1 MKRIIPVAIA
11 VIFDKKTGKF
21 LLTQRKEIDPDD
33 LEFGHAW
40 NFPGGGIQFGEIP
53 ELALKRE
60 IYEELHK
67 EITIISQLPCIFSSV
82 RHNWHGLLICFLCD
96 FINTDEMIKLNHES
110 LQYGWFSIE
119 EIQKLHSLPLVID
132 IAKEANKFFNSRG

>member
-33 LEFGHAW
+33 REFGHAW
-40 NFPGGGIQFGEIP
+40 NFPGGGIQFGETP
-53 ELALKRE
+53 EQALKRE

-67 EITIISQLPCIFSSV
+67 EVNIVSQLPRIFSPV

-96 FINTDEMIKLNHES
+96 FANSEEMIKLNHES
-110 LQYGWFSIE
+110 LAYGWFSIV
-119 EIQKLHSLPLVID
+119 EIQKLHTLPLVND
-132 IAKEANKFFNSRG
+132 IAIEAHKFFDHRG